1 MDSMPYKDLE
11 RKKEWERLH
20 RTERLARRRELRHAQ
35 AVEQTARPIAAR
47 EASGGVGFVVPL
59 IAGGAL
65 AAWNPKLGMGAGSLT
80 LVVAAVWKKNWAWWL
95 VGCVTLFIALL
106 FYFTNNEK
114 TDNPIGSGAQA

>member
-1 MDSMPYKDLE
+1 MPYKDPE

-20 RTERLARRRELRHAQ
+20 RNERLARRRELRYVQ
-35 AVEQTARPIAAR
+35 AVEQTTRPQVTR
-47 EASGGVGFVVPL
+47 ESSGGVGFVVPL

-65 AAWNPKLGMGAGSLT
+65 VAAYNPKLGMGAGGLT
-80 LVVAAVWKKNWAWWL
+80 LVVAAVLKKNWIWWL

-114 TDNPIGSGAQA
+114 TDNPTGSGAQA

>member
-1 MDSMPYKDLE
+1 MDAMPYKDPE

-20 RTERLARRRELRHAQ
+20 RTERLARRRELRNTQ
-35 AVEQTARPIAAR
+35 AVEQTPRPIAVGK
-47 EASGGVGFVVPL
+47 ASGGVGFVVPL

-95 VGCVTLFIALL
+95 VGCVTLFVALL
-106 FYFTNNEK
+106 FYFTNKEK
-114 TDNPIGSGAQA
+114 TDSPTGSSAQA

>member
-1 MDSMPYKDLE
+1 MPYKDSE

-35 AVEQTARPIAAR
+35 AVEQTARPIAVR
-47 EASGGVGFVVPL
+47 KASGGVGLVVPL

-65 AAWNPKLGMGAGSLT
+65 AAWNPKLGMGAGSWT

-114 TDNPIGSGAQA
+114 TDNPIGSGAQP